1 MFIDLDPNEL
11 KKISIDIEGYDDAL
25 NNDYFPNALQ
35 YVSDLIANTNGIK
48 TEEVVSILRSIY
60 DKLIFYSDDIKSN
73 LNGLEEQIAESLEA
87 YNISTEDAREKLAQ
101 LFLVMQEFVNSGKI
115 DMSSVSSDGYMTE
128 DSGEEPTPDDASGE
142 PTPDDAS
149 GEPTP
154 DDASGEP
161 TQPNVELYD
170 DIVGYLGCE
179 NVGGEPDF
187 AVVETHLQQRM
198 DNLGTELD
206 PMINEFIQDYTNYNY
221 NNGIYISSSP
231 DYVISSSPDHLI
243 IQEPISSFIDSDAG
257 AKYAKYLGYPNVGNH
272 NYLEIIRNPH
282 IAFSEYLHTAVN
294 NGTCMQPGEYR
305 DGLYNDVHDFLAY
318 EWAARNS

>member
-73 LNGLEEQIAESLEA
+73 LNGLEEQIAESLKA

-101 LFLVMQEFVNSGKI
+101 LFFVMQEFVDRGKI
-115 DMSSVSSDGYMTE
+115 DMSSVISE
-128 DSGEEPTPDDASGE
+128 D
-142 PTPDDAS
+142 
-149 GEPTP
+149 
-154 DDASGEP
+154 
-161 TQPNVELYD
+161 ELYD
-170 DIVGYLGCE
+170 DIVDYLGYE
-179 NVGGEPDF
+179 NVGGDPDF
-187 AVVETHLQQRM
+187 AVVEMNLQQRM

-206 PMINEFIQDYTNYNY
+206 PMINEFIQDYHKYGYDVNDTSYTGVY
-221 NNGIYISSSP
+221 T
-231 DYVISSSPDHLI
+231 D
-243 IQEPISSFIDSDAG
+243 QPISAFLNSEAG
-257 AKYAKYLGYPNVGNH
+257 AKYAKYLEYPNVGNH

-282 IAFSEYLHTAVN
+282 IAFCEYLQTAVN
-294 NGTCMQPGEYR
+294 NGDYMQPGEYR
-305 DGLYNDVHDFLAY
+305 DGLYNDVYDFLSH
-318 EWAARNS
+318 EWDARRNS